1 MGTRI
6 THNVSRPPA
15 VQITVDGAVVEATPG
30 EMLAT
35 ALLAVSCTVFWR
47 DASGRARG
55 PFCNMG
61 VCFDCLVE
69 VHAGGGQ
76 PRRVRACLTPVV
88 AGMVVTTGAA
98 EGSR

>member
-1 MGTRI
+1 MSMRI
-6 THNVSRPPA
+6 EHNVSRPPP
-15 VQITVDGAVVEATPG
+15 VQITVDGAEVEATPG

-35 ALLAVSCTVFWR
+35 ALLAASRTVFWR

-88 AGMVVTTGAA
+88 AGMVVTTGAV
-98 EGSR
+98 EGP